1 MKSQP
6 QQKPLPSSPAS
17 NSSASASGLSKLI
30 LPGIGLIAVVLVLQ
44 SVTSMLRS
52 LIPSPVNLVDVEL
65 NQSWSRKQMMK
76 KSPRF
81 GLEDIKVKE
90 STVKVIFRDNAAE
103 DGDTIS
109 FSLNRQPYSGT
120 IYLTNAGTA
129 YLLPLNPGAN
139 LLAVYGNKDGVGG
152 ITFEAV
158 VVDGVKSN
166 TTMTLVPFP
175 EGETAAFNIIRR

>member
-1 MKSQP
+1 MALVLQNLAGRLSSL
-6 QQKPLPSSPAS
+6 LPSS
-17 NSSASASGLSKLI
+17 
-30 LPGIGLIAVVLVLQ
+30 
-44 SVTSMLRS
+44 
-52 LIPSPVNLVDVEL
+52 VNLVDVEL
-65 NQSWSRKQMMK
+65 NQSLSRTQMMK

-120 IYLTNAGTA
+120 VYLTNAGTA
-129 YLLPLNPGAN
+129 FDLPLNPGAN
-139 LLAVYGNKDGVGG
+139 LLAVYGAKDGVGG

>member
-1 MKSQP
+1 MHE
-6 QQKPLPSSPAS
+6 PSI
-17 NSSASASGLSKLI
+17 SA
-30 LPGIGLIAVVLVLQ
+30 
-44 SVTSMLRS
+44 MLRS
-52 LIPSPVNLVDVEL
+52 LMPSPVNLTDVEL
-65 NQSWSRKQMMK
+65 NQSLSRKQMMK

-120 IYLTNAGTA
+120 VYLTNGGTA
-129 YLLPLNPGAN
+129 FDLPLNPGAN
-139 LLAVYGNKDGVGG
+139 LVAVYGTKDGVGG

-166 TTMTLVPFP
+166 TTMTVVPFP
-175 EGETAAFNIIRR
+175 QGETAAFNIIRR